1 MGKTEIVLWKR
12 WNRLGEK
19 RKWACGK
26 NGNRIGREIRNGLRR
41 LLAEKE
47 AIRKRGEALG
57 CYRKKGECCLAA
69 VKKGGAWML

>member
-1 MGKTEIVLWKR
+1 M
-12 WNRLGEK
+12 EK
-19 RKWACGK
+19 MEWACGK
-26 NGNRIGREIRNGLRR
+26 TDIGFEKNGNGIGRKIRNGLRR